1 MCPDW
6 CDLIHYIV
14 QKYRSFGKIFTDK
27 LINRKISQSS
37 IPGHLNKAGENEID
51 SQIGMHF
58 AMHVHILGFQTLDVN
73 ETTF

>member
-27 LINRKISQSS
+27 LINRKISKSS

-51 SQIGMHF
+51 SQIGMH
-58 AMHVHILGFQTLDVN
+58 ALCHACILGFQTLDVN
-73 ETTF
+73 